1 MDNKKDLVV
10 SLFTDYCG
18 GNKDAFAQLYTET
31 LDYTYRIVR
40 LFIPSEQDAED
51 MVQNVYLKVLEKADT
66 LKNPDCFYTWLRRVT
81 ENECKNHLKKH
92 KPVLWSGTQ
101 EDFDSSINS
110 ERDIVSTAVSVETD
124 EVNKLL
130 FEAIET
136 LPREKQVCLQLF
148 YFEGADIAEIASA
161 LGIPQGTVK
170 TRLFVA
176 RKKLEKELKK
186 SGVGKDVFYS
196 VGIIPLIASA
206 FAWHSSNVHAPAA
219 LASKASAI
227 ASGAA
232 APTAAAAGV
241 TVASA
246 AGVTAGVV
254 LPKIAAVVTAA
265 AVATGGGAAVKTYVE
280 HKKDALVIESTADE
294 SFLRSEYVAAVSIA
308 ADTTNTVTS
317 EASSAATSSAA
328 PSTVRATAVNAL
340 TETVPVVIP
349 PSASATVRA
358 TTTAKPTT
366 TKKNKTTIAKATT
379 TAKATKATEK
389 AAEKTT
395 AEQTTKESDEKNYSL
410 SGGTITSYTGSA
422 STVTIPRSVSGT
434 AVTAIGRQAFMN
446 NTAVTSVTMPS
457 GITSIGL
464 QAFSGCSSLS
474 SVSMPSTLNSIGMAA
489 FYGCTSLRNV
499 SIPSGTQSI
508 GDEAFAGCSE
518 LKTITIPDSVTSI
531 ADDAFDGCDGLTIVC
546 SDGSAAH
553 EFAVGKSI
561 NTRTA

>member
-40 LFIPSEQDAED
+40 LFIASEQDAED

-110 ERDIVSTAVSVETD
+110 ERAIVSTEVSVETD
-124 EVNKLL
+124 EVNKML

-136 LPREKQVCLQLF
+136 LPQEKQVCLQLF

-206 FAWHSSNVHAPAA
+206 FAWHSSKVHAPAA

-308 ADTTNTVTS
+308 ADTTNIVTS

-328 PSTVRATAVNAL
+328 PSTVRATAVNAT

-358 TTTAKPTT
+358 TTTARPTT
-366 TKKNKTTIAKATT
+366 TKKNKTTTAKATT
-379 TAKATKATEK
+379 TVKATKATEK

-489 FYGCTSLRNV
+489 FYGCTSLRSV

>member
-40 LFIPSEQDAED
+40 LFIASEQDAED

-110 ERDIVSTAVSVETD
+110 ERDIVSTEVSVETD
-124 EVNKLL
+124 EVNKML

-136 LPREKQVCLQLF
+136 LPQEKQVCLQLF

-170 TRLFVA
+170 TRLFVS

-206 FAWHSSNVHAPAA
+206 FAWHSSKVHAPAA

-294 SFLRSEYVAAVSIA
+294 AFLRSEYVAAVSIA

-328 PSTVRATAVNAL
+328 PSTVRATAVNAP

-349 PSASATVRA
+349 PAASTTVRA
-358 TTTAKPTT
+358 TTTARPTT
-366 TKKNKTTIAKATT
+366 TKKNKTTTAKATA

-489 FYGCTSLRNV
+489 FYGCTSLRSV

>member
-40 LFIPSEQDAED
+40 LFIASEQDAED

-101 EDFDSSINS
+101 EDFNSSINS
-110 ERDIVSTAVSVETD
+110 ERAIVSTEVSVETD

-148 YFEGADIAEIASA
+148 YFEGDGIAEIASA

-206 FAWHSSNVHAPAA
+206 FAWHSSKVHAPAA

-328 PSTVRATAVNAL
+328 PSTVRATAVNAP

-349 PSASATVRA
+349 PAASATVRA
-358 TTTAKPTT
+358 TTTARPTT
-366 TKKNKTTIAKATT
+366 TKKNKTTTAKATT
-379 TAKATKATEK
+379 TAKSTKATEK

-434 AVTAIGRQAFMN
+434 AITAIGRQAFMN

-489 FYGCTSLRNV
+489 FYGCTSLRSV

-518 LKTITIPDSVTSI
+518 LKTITIPDSVISI

>member
-40 LFIPSEQDAED
+40 LFIASEQDAED

-101 EDFDSSINS
+101 EDFNSSINS
-110 ERDIVSTAVSVETD
+110 ERAIVSTEVSVETD

-206 FAWHSSNVHAPAA
+206 FAWHSSKVHAPAA

-308 ADTTNTVTS
+308 ADTTNIVTS

-328 PSTVRATAVNAL
+328 PSTVRATAVNAP

-349 PSASATVRA
+349 PAASTTVRA
-358 TTTAKPTT
+358 TTTARPTT
-366 TKKNKTTIAKATT
+366 TKKNKTTTAKATA

-422 STVTIPRSVSGT
+422 STVTIPRSVSGA

-489 FYGCTSLRNV
+489 FYGCTSLRSV

>member
-40 LFIPSEQDAED
+40 LFIASEQDAED

-101 EDFDSSINS
+101 EDFNSSINS
-110 ERDIVSTAVSVETD
+110 ERAIVSTEVSVETD

-136 LPREKQVCLQLF
+136 LPQEKQVCLQLF

-176 RKKLEKELKK
+176 RKRLEKELKK

-206 FAWHSSNVHAPAA
+206 FAWHSSKVHAPAA

-227 ASGAA
+227 ASGTA
-232 APTAAAAGV
+232 APTTAAAGV

-294 SFLRSEYVAAVSIA
+294 SFLRSEYVAAASIA

-328 PSTVRATAVNAL
+328 PSTVRATAVNAT

-349 PSASATVRA
+349 PAASTTVRA
-358 TTTAKPTT
+358 TTTARPTT
-366 TKKNKTTIAKATT
+366 TKKNKTTTAKATA

-474 SVSMPSTLNSIGMAA
+474 SVTMPSTLNSIGMAA
-489 FYGCTSLRNV
+489 FYGCTSLRSV

-531 ADDAFDGCDGLTIVC
+531 ADDAFGGCDGLTIVC

>member
-40 LFIPSEQDAED
+40 LFIASEQDAED

-110 ERDIVSTAVSVETD
+110 ERAIVSTEVSVETD

-206 FAWHSSNVHAPAA
+206 FAWHSSKVHAPAA

-328 PSTVRATAVNAL
+328 PSTVRATAVNAP

-349 PSASATVRA
+349 PAASTTVRA
-358 TTTAKPTT
+358 TTTARPTT
-366 TKKNKTTIAKATT
+366 TKKNKTTTAKATA

-489 FYGCTSLRNV
+489 FYGCTSLRSV

>member
-40 LFIPSEQDAED
+40 LFIASEQDAED

-101 EDFDSSINS
+101 EDFNSSINS
-110 ERDIVSTAVSVETD
+110 ERAIVSTAVSVETD
-124 EVNKLL
+124 EVNKML

-136 LPREKQVCLQLF
+136 LPQEKRVCLQLY

-206 FAWHSSNVHAPAA
+206 FAWHSSKVHAPAA

-254 LPKIAAVVTAA
+254 LPKIAAVVTGRRQLQRAA
-265 AVATGGGAAVKTYVE
+265 AQRSKHMWSIKKTLSLL
-280 HKKDALVIESTADE
+280 KARRTNPSPARSMLQR
-294 SFLRSEYVAAVSIA
+294 FRLRRIPQ
-308 ADTTNTVTS
+308 T
-317 EASSAATSSAA
+317 
-328 PSTVRATAVNAL
+328 PS
-340 TETVPVVIP
+340 P
-349 PSASATVRA
+349 P
-358 TTTAKPTT
+358 
-366 TKKNKTTIAKATT
+366 
-379 TAKATKATEK
+379 
-389 AAEKTT
+389 
-395 AEQTTKESDEKNYSL
+395 
-410 SGGTITSYTGSA
+410 
-422 STVTIPRSVSGT
+422 
-434 AVTAIGRQAFMN
+434 RQPLRRLHPLLHR
-446 NTAVTSVTMPS
+446 PS
-457 GITSIGL
+457 GQRL
-464 QAFSGCSSLS
+464 
-474 SVSMPSTLNSIGMAA
+474 
-489 FYGCTSLRNV
+489 
-499 SIPSGTQSI
+499 
-508 GDEAFAGCSE
+508 
-518 LKTITIPDSVTSI
+518 
-531 ADDAFDGCDGLTIVC
+531 
-546 SDGSAAH
+546 
-553 EFAVGKSI
+553 
-561 NTRTA
+561 

>member
-40 LFIPSEQDAED
+40 LFIASEQDAED

-110 ERDIVSTAVSVETD
+110 ERAIVSTEVSIETD

-170 TRLFVA
+170 TRLFVS

-206 FAWHSSNVHAPAA
+206 FAWHSSKVHAPAA

-294 SFLRSEYVAAVSIA
+294 AFLRSEYVAAVSIA

-328 PSTVRATAVNAL
+328 PSTVRATAVNAP

-349 PSASATVRA
+349 PAASTTVRA
-358 TTTAKPTT
+358 TTTARPTT
-366 TKKNKTTIAKATT
+366 TKKNKTTTAKATA

-489 FYGCTSLRNV
+489 FYGCTSLRSV

>member
-40 LFIPSEQDAED
+40 LFIASEQDAED

-110 ERDIVSTAVSVETD
+110 ERAIVSTEVSVETD

-206 FAWHSSNVHAPAA
+206 FAWHSSKVHAPAA

-241 TVASA
+241 TAASA

-328 PSTVRATAVNAL
+328 PSTVRATAVNAT

-349 PSASATVRA
+349 PAASTTVRA
-358 TTTAKPTT
+358 TTTARPTT
-366 TKKNKTTIAKATT
+366 TKKNKTTTAKATA

-489 FYGCTSLRNV
+489 FYGCTSLRSV

>member
-40 LFIPSEQDAED
+40 LFIASEQDAED

-101 EDFDSSINS
+101 EDFNSSINS
-110 ERDIVSTAVSVETD
+110 ERAIVSTEVSVETD

-206 FAWHSSNVHAPAA
+206 FAWHSSKVHAPAA

-328 PSTVRATAVNAL
+328 PSTVRATAVNAP

-358 TTTAKPTT
+358 TTTARPTT
-366 TKKNKTTIAKATT
+366 TKKNKTTTAKAIT
-379 TAKATKATEK
+379 TAKTTKATEK
-389 AAEKTT
+389 AAEIINADGATVT
-395 AEQTTKESDEKNYSL
+395 ATKEISCTMTLWQRIVRWFKGL
-410 SGGTITSYTGSA
+410 FGA
-422 STVTIPRSVSGT
+422 ARLMK
-434 AVTAIGRQAFMN
+434 AI
-446 NTAVTSVTMPS
+446 
-457 GITSIGL
+457 
-464 QAFSGCSSLS
+464 
-474 SVSMPSTLNSIGMAA
+474 
-489 FYGCTSLRNV
+489 
-499 SIPSGTQSI
+499 
-508 GDEAFAGCSE
+508 E
-518 LKTITIPDSVTSI
+518 
-531 ADDAFDGCDGLTIVC
+531 
-546 SDGSAAH
+546 H
-553 EFAVGKSI
+553 
-561 NTRTA
+561 

>member
-1 MDNKKDLVV
+1 MDNKKERVI

-40 LFIPSEQDAED
+40 LFIASEQDAED

-92 KPVLWSGTQ
+92 KPVLWSGSQ

-124 EVNKLL
+124 EVNKRL

-136 LPREKQVCLQLF
+136 LPQEKRVCLQLY

-161 LGIPQGTVK
+161 LSIPQGTVK

-186 SGVGKDVFYS
+186 SGVGKEVFYS

-206 FAWHSSNVHAPAA
+206 FAWHSSKVHAPAA

-241 TVASA
+241 TAASA
-246 AGVTAGVV
+246 AGVTAGGV

-280 HKKDALVIESTADE
+280 HKKDAVVIESTADE

-308 ADTTNTVTS
+308 ADTTNAVTS
-317 EASSAATSSAA
+317 ETSTAATSTAA
-328 PSTVRATAVNAL
+328 PSTVRATAVNAP

-349 PSASATVRA
+349 PAASATARA
-358 TTTAKPTT
+358 TTTARPTT
-366 TKKNKTTIAKATT
+366 TKKNKTTTSKVTT
-379 TAKATKATEK
+379 TEKVTKTTEK
-389 AAEKTT
+389 ATEKTT

-422 STVTIPRSVSGT
+422 SAVTIPRSVSGT

-457 GITSIGL
+457 GVTSIGL

-474 SVSMPSTLNSIGMAA
+474 SVSMPSTLKSIGMAA
-489 FYGCTSLRNV
+489 FYGCTSLRSV

-518 LKTITIPDSVTSI
+518 LKTVTIPDSVTSI
-531 ADDAFDGCDGLTIVC
+531 ADDAFDGCDGLTIIC

-561 NTRTA
+561 TTRTA

>member
-40 LFIPSEQDAED
+40 LFIASEQDAED

-66 LKNPDCFYTWLRRVT
+66 LKNPDCFYIWLRRVT

-101 EDFDSSINS
+101 EDFNSSINS
-110 ERDIVSTAVSVETD
+110 ERAIVSTEVSVETD

-206 FAWHSSNVHAPAA
+206 FAWHSSKVHAPAA

-328 PSTVRATAVNAL
+328 PSTVRATAVNAP

-349 PSASATVRA
+349 PAASTTVRA
-358 TTTAKPTT
+358 TTTARPTT
-366 TKKNKTTIAKATT
+366 TKKNKTTTAKTTT

-434 AVTAIGRQAFMN
+434 TVTAIGRQAFMN

-489 FYGCTSLRNV
+489 FYGCTSLRSV

>member
-40 LFIPSEQDAED
+40 LFIASEQDAED

-101 EDFDSSINS
+101 EDFNSSINS
-110 ERDIVSTAVSVETD
+110 ERAIVSTEVSVETD

-176 RKKLEKELKK
+176 RKRLEKELKK

-206 FAWHSSNVHAPAA
+206 FAWHSSKVHAPAA

-308 ADTTNTVTS
+308 ADTTNIVTS

-328 PSTVRATAVNAL
+328 PSTVRATAVNAP

-349 PSASATVRA
+349 PAASTTVRA
-358 TTTAKPTT
+358 TTTARPTT
-366 TKKNKTTIAKATT
+366 TKKNKTTTAKATA

-446 NTAVTSVTMPS
+446 NTTVTSVTMPS

-474 SVSMPSTLNSIGMAA
+474 SVTMPSTLNSIGMAA
-489 FYGCTSLRNV
+489 FYGCTSLRSV

-508 GDEAFAGCSE
+508 GDEAFASCSE

>member
-40 LFIPSEQDAED
+40 LFIASEQDAED

-101 EDFDSSINS
+101 EDFNSSINS
-110 ERDIVSTAVSVETD
+110 ERAIVSTEVSVETD

-206 FAWHSSNVHAPAA
+206 FAWHSSKVHAPAA
-219 LASKASAI
+219 LASKVSAI

-232 APTAAAAGV
+232 APTTAAAGV

-294 SFLRSEYVAAVSIA
+294 SFLRSEYVAAASIA

-328 PSTVRATAVNAL
+328 PSTVRATAVNAT
-340 TETVPVVIP
+340 TETVPVVIAP
-349 PSASATVRA
+349 AASTTVRA
-358 TTTAKPTT
+358 TTTARPTT
-366 TKKNKTTIAKATT
+366 TKKNKTTTAKATA

-474 SVSMPSTLNSIGMAA
+474 SVTMPSTLNSIGMAA
-489 FYGCTSLRNV
+489 FYGCTSLRSV

-531 ADDAFDGCDGLTIVC
+531 ADDAFGGCDGLTIVC

>member
-40 LFIPSEQDAED
+40 LFIASEQDAED

-101 EDFDSSINS
+101 EDFNSSINS
-110 ERDIVSTAVSVETD
+110 ERAIVSTEVSVETD

-206 FAWHSSNVHAPAA
+206 FAWHSSKVHAPAA
-219 LASKASAI
+219 LASKVSAI

-232 APTAAAAGV
+232 APTTAAAGV

-294 SFLRSEYVAAVSIA
+294 SFLRSEYVAAASIA

-328 PSTVRATAVNAL
+328 PSTVRATAVNAT

-349 PSASATVRA
+349 PAASTTVRA
-358 TTTAKPTT
+358 TTTARPTT
-366 TKKNKTTIAKATT
+366 TKKNKTTTAKATA

-474 SVSMPSTLNSIGMAA
+474 SVTMPSTLNSIGMAA
-489 FYGCTSLRNV
+489 FYGCTSLRSV

-531 ADDAFDGCDGLTIVC
+531 ADDAFGGCDGLTIVC

>member
-40 LFIPSEQDAED
+40 LFIASEQDAED

-66 LKNPDCFYTWLRRVT
+66 LKNPNCFYTWLRRVT

-92 KPVLWSGTQ
+92 KPVLCTQ
-101 EDFDSSINS
+101 GDFDSSINS
-110 ERDIVSTAVSVETD
+110 ERAIVSTEVSVETD
-124 EVNKLL
+124 EVNKML

-136 LPREKQVCLQLF
+136 LPQEKRVCLQLY
-148 YFEGADIAEIASA
+148 YFEGADIAEIAST

-176 RKKLEKELKK
+176 RKKLKKELKK

-206 FAWHSSNVHAPAA
+206 FAWHSSKVHAPAA

-280 HKKDALVIESTADE
+280 QKKDALVIESTADE

-328 PSTVRATAVNAL
+328 PSTVRATAVNAA

-349 PSASATVRA
+349 PAASATVRA
-358 TTTAKPTT
+358 TTTARPTT
-366 TKKNKTTIAKATT
+366 TKKNKTTTVKATT

-395 AEQTTKESDEKNYSL
+395 TEQTTKESDEKNYSL

-489 FYGCTSLRNV
+489 FYGCTSLRSV

>member
-40 LFIPSEQDAED
+40 LFIASEQDAED

-110 ERDIVSTAVSVETD
+110 ERAIVSTEVSVETD

-206 FAWHSSNVHAPAA
+206 FAWHSSKVHAPAA

-294 SFLRSEYVAAVSIA
+294 SFPRSEYVAAVSIA

-328 PSTVRATAVNAL
+328 PSTVRATAVNAP
-340 TETVPVVIP
+340 TETVHVVIP
-349 PSASATVRA
+349 PAASATVRA
-358 TTTAKPTT
+358 TTTARPTT
-366 TKKNKTTIAKATT
+366 TKKNKTTTTKATT

-446 NTAVTSVTMPS
+446 NTTVTSVTMPS

-474 SVSMPSTLNSIGMAA
+474 SVTMPSTLNSIGMAA
-489 FYGCTSLRNV
+489 FYGCTSLRSV

-546 SDGSAAH
+546 SDGSTAH
-553 EFAVGKSI
+553 EFAVGKRI

>member
-40 LFIPSEQDAED
+40 LFIASEQDAED

-110 ERDIVSTAVSVETD
+110 ERAIVSTEVSVETD

-206 FAWHSSNVHAPAA
+206 FAWHSSKVHAPAA

-280 HKKDALVIESTADE
+280 HKKDAPVIESTADE

-308 ADTTNTVTS
+308 TDTTNTVTS

-328 PSTVRATAVNAL
+328 PSTVRATAVNAP

-349 PSASATVRA
+349 PAASATVRA
-358 TTTAKPTT
+358 TTTARPTT
-366 TKKNKTTIAKATT
+366 TKKNKTTTAKATT
-379 TAKATKATEK
+379 TAKTTKATEK

-422 STVTIPRSVSGT
+422 STVTIPRSVSGA

-489 FYGCTSLRNV
+489 FYGCTSLRSV

-546 SDGSAAH
+546 SDGSVAH